1 MTPPRCEKATILLCD
16 DIREEADG
24 RQSLIG
30 VHGPTLK
37 VARLP
42 YTHRGLS
49 VFVQIVNPADAF
61 PGVQFELIAPD
72 GSVVAEGA
80 GETPGASVS
89 PGTSSVHSNYR
100 IHLFPIRL
108 ALPGAYVARVWFDRA
123 ADVGVEAQLMVT
135 VDPPAVL

>member
-30 VHGPTLK
+30 VQGPSLK

-72 GSVVAEGA
+72 GSVVAKGA
-80 GETPGASVS
+80 GETPGLPFPPGPRPYTPTTGFISS
-89 PGTSSVHSNYR
+89 PSAWPWPARTSPEYGST
-100 IHLFPIRL
+100 
-108 ALPGAYVARVWFDRA
+108 
-123 ADVGVEAQLMVT
+123 AQLT
-135 VDPPAVL
+135 LASRPSSW